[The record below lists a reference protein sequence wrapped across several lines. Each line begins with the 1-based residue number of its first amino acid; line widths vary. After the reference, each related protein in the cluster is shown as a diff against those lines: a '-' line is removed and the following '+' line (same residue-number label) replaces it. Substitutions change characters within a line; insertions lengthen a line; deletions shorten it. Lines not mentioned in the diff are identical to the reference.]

1 MVFDVTCRNAKTG
14 DKEVLQIEAPSKDA
28 IWPKLKEKGI
38 NPISINEAKKKS
50 SKSNKSRGG
59 SSNNFKTLLLVLV
72 AMLGLCGAL
81 VYFCQKEE
89 PKNAPVKEKKTPK
102 TVRTVKPA
110 LPKEQPQ
117 APVEE
122 VSKVDK
128 EKAERIAKLRAM
140 TPEERMQYLFEEA
153 AKKPIDLTPSTNRL
167 FKTGTEQVM
176 SWIFTTELGAMPPP
190 LPRIP
195 IRDEAHMAEIL
206 MAKNPIFEGDSEKAK
221 EAKQMVEL
229 AKKELIKYI
238 KEGGTVD
245 SFLEY
250 YRGELMQAHNEW
262 KECQKSVLQVVRDEP
277 DLAADYIAE
286 INNRLSQKSI
296 RPVKLPPKLKEQLG
310 IED

>member
-1 MVFDVTCRNAKTG
+1 M
-14 DKEVLQIEAPSKDA
+14 
-28 IWPKLKEKGI
+28 
-38 NPISINEAKKKS
+38 
-50 SKSNKSRGG
+50 
-59 SSNNFKTLLLVLV
+59 
-72 AMLGLCGAL
+72 
-81 VYFCQKEE
+81 
-89 PKNAPVKEKKTPK
+89 
-102 TVRTVKPA
+102 RTVKPA

-176 SWIFTTELGAMPPP
+176 RWIFTTELGAMPPP

-238 KEGGTVD
+238 KEGGTVY

-262 KECQKSVLQVVRDEP
+262 KERKKSVLQVVRDEP

-286 INNRLSQKSI
+286 INNRLSQKGI